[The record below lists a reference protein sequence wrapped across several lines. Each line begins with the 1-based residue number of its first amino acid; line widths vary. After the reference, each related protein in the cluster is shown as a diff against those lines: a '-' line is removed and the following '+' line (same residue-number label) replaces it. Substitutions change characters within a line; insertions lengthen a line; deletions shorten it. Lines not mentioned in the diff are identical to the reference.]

1 MVSVHSCHNVSI
13 YLVDQN
19 RVLIKICVFGNVL
32 MIIESSKEPEPESES
47 NEDMEFFDECL
58 NECTDNEMASSFEQ
72 IFYLISD
79 ENMPVDYKHSQTGRT
94 ALSIAAERGLLLTTE
109 MLLFQGAKP
118 NLPDLNGKT
127 PFDYAKDNDHM
138 DCFGLMQRFM
148 DSEIVSEPMTK
159 TEAAATKKDENDE
172 LQAKAL
178 QDFTLAAYL
187 SSLKYPNDID
197 HQLLFRLIV
206 HLHRETPQ
214 TGSILVFLPGID
226 DIMMQ
231 KDMIEM
237 KLNESDYELFVLH
250 SGVNGTNAFEQNRVF
265 DKMPPGIRKIILSTN
280 IAETSITINDVVYV
294 IDLGKVKQQTYDA
307 IGGSTCLTST
317 AISKACAKQRMGRAG
332 RIQNGFCYRLYS
344 LEHYESMEMY
354 TLPEILRVPLTEI
367 CLNTRMLANKDVSI
381 EQFLSKALQPPL
393 SNNIRQAIN
402 LLQQID
408 ALDPNE
414 WITYLGVHLAN
425 MPVDCQLGKSIMYA
439 VLMQCLDP
447 VITIISAQSVKDPF
461 LLPVGEDA
469 AAIIAIKKEF
479 SDNSLSDHY
488 MLLNAFN
495 QWRNK
500 KNKGWEFCREK
511 MISGLNMQMIAGVRR
526 LIIGHLQ
533 MAGIVREDSD
543 THNSRYLNRNS
554 ERWDI
559 IKACLTAGSY
569 PNICRVQPLT
579 GKLVSKQDKKL
590 YPHKSS
596 ILCVRKSRNQI
607 DERIQKVQADWL
619 IYGEKSR
626 VSTFSLI
633 RSITPVPSIDLVLF
647 AGPINLSETHII
659 EDNVHEKKAN
669 GTLTHM
675 DIAEEIANWNFEIDE
690 WKNPNEDDDD
700 DDDFDCNLI
709 PNMIALDLNGE
720 AIFIIDD
727 WIRFSMRTKE
737 ARLLLQL
744 RQKFAAILIKFL
756 KNPSHFSMNHRDG
769 SVLNMIFDIIQ
780 QEDLIER
787 RIKKQSKMDDDGA
800 HCSNSNTL
808 ASTTQWAYDDI
819 FDNVPT
825 VYNNA
830 YLNAI
835 QPEHRRRLKQQSRT
849 PKQKLSVKKKAQN
862 AHKPIVD
869 WCVRPEISTDVPQN
883 PPLSLTVLPLRRYLE
898 SENRYQYVQNVPM
911 MASKSNKRYFVLTVP
926 NMILLTRTVYI
937 NCSWNFKIPV
947 KDLLALKD
955 ASPTLKIIVFFYVL
969 RASAICGAGELCQK
983 KKKGV
988 PSLKKGDYKLIVQL
1002 RNKGSLKIIA

>member
-1 MVSVHSCHNVSI
+1 
-13 YLVDQN
+13 
-19 RVLIKICVFGNVL
+19 
-32 MIIESSKEPEPESES
+32 
-47 NEDMEFFDECL
+47 MEFFDECL
-58 NECTDNEMASSFEQ
+58 NECAESETVSCFEQ

-79 ENMPVDYKHSQTGRT
+79 ENMPVDYQHSQTGRT

-109 MLLFQGAKP
+109 MLLFQCAKP
-118 NLPDLNGKT
+118 NLSDINGKT
-127 PFDYAKDNDHM
+127 PFDYAKANNHM
-138 DCFGLMQRFM
+138 DCFRLMERSM
-148 DSEIVSEPMTK
+148 NLDSVSEPMTK
-159 TEAAATKKDENDE
+159 KEALAAKKDEDNE

-197 HQLLFRLIV
+197 HQLLFHVII
-206 HLHRETPQ
+206 HLHRETPRN
-214 TGSILVFLPGID
+214 GSILVFLPGID
-226 DIMMQ
+226 DIIMQ
-231 KDMIEM
+231 KEMIEM
-237 KLNESDYELFVLH
+237 KLDESDYELFVLH

-265 DKMPPGIRKIILSTN
+265 DEMPPGIRKIILSTN
-280 IAETSITINDVVYV
+280 IAETSITINDIVYV

-307 IGGSTCLTST
+307 IGSSTCLTST

-344 LEHYESMEMY
+344 FEHHESMEMY

-367 CLNTRMLANKDVSI
+367 CLNARMLANDDVSI

-414 WITYLGVHLAN
+414 RITHLGVHLAN
-425 MPVDCQLGKSIMYA
+425 MPVDCQLAKSIMYA

-447 VITIISAQSVKDPF
+447 VITIISALSVKDPF

-511 MISGLNMQMIAGVRR
+511 MISGLNMQMIAGVKR
-526 LIIGHLQ
+526 LIFGHLQ
-533 MAGIVREDSD
+533 MTGIIHEDYNRHI
-543 THNSRYLNRNS
+543 TYLNRNS

-607 DERIQKVQADWL
+607 DERIQQVQADWL
-619 IYGEKSR
+619 IHGEKSR
-626 VSTFSLI
+626 VSSFSLI

-647 AGPINLSETHII
+647 AGPVNLSDAHII
-659 EDNVHEKKAN
+659 EDNAHGKKIN
-669 GTLTHM
+669 GDLKHM
-675 DIAEEIANWNFEIDE
+675 DISEEIANWNFEIDE
-690 WKNPNEDDDD
+690 WRNPDENDANDDDD
-700 DDDFDCNLI
+700 ADIDINLI
-709 PNMIALDLNGE
+709 PDMDVLDLNGE

-756 KNPSHFSMNHRDG
+756 KNPSEFSVNHLEG
-769 SVLNMIFDIIQ
+769 PVLNLIFDIIQ

-787 RIKKQSKMDDDGA
+787 RLQKQSKMDEDGA
-800 HCSNSNTL
+800 HCSNSHTL
-808 ASTTQWAYDDI
+808 ASTAQWVCDG
-819 FDNVPT
+819 NVAT

-835 QPEHRRRLKQQSRT
+835 QPENRRRLKQQSRT
-849 PKQKLSVKKKAQN
+849 PKRKLENWRVRVERWNNGPQIRPSASVKTN
-862 AHKPIVD
+862 AAIN
-869 WCVRPEISTDVPQN
+869 RSSA
-883 PPLSLTVLPLRRYLE
+883 SLLPLRRYLE
-898 SENRYQYVQNVPM
+898 SEDRYQYVENFPM
-911 MASKSNKRYFVLTVP
+911 VASTSNRRYFVLTVA
-926 NMILLTRTVYI
+926 NTFLLTQTVYD
-937 NCSWNFKIPV
+937 SVWNFKTPLEH
-947 KDLLALKD
+947 LLALKD
-955 ASPTLKIIVFFYVL
+955 GTPRLKIIVFFYVQKTT
-969 RASAICGAGELCQK
+969 AICGAGDLHRK
-983 KKKGV
+983 KKKGR
-988 PSLKKGDYKLIVQL
+988 PSHKKGDYHLVVQL
-1002 RNKGSLKIIA
+1002 HEKNLLKIIA

>member
-1 MVSVHSCHNVSI
+1 
-13 YLVDQN
+13 
-19 RVLIKICVFGNVL
+19 
-32 MIIESSKEPEPESES
+32 
-47 NEDMEFFDECL
+47 MEFFDECL
-58 NECTDNEMASSFEQ
+58 NECADNETASCFEQ

-79 ENMPVDYKHSQTGRT
+79 ENMPVDYKHSETGRT
-94 ALSIAAERGLLLTTE
+94 ALSMAAERGLLLTTE
-109 MLLFQGAKP
+109 MLLYQGAKP

-148 DSEIVSEPMTK
+148 DMETVSEPMTK
-159 TEAAATKKDENDE
+159 KEASAAKKDEDDV

-178 QDFTLAAYL
+178 QDFTLAAYV

-206 HLHRETPQ
+206 HLHRETPRI
-214 TGSILVFLPGID
+214 GSILVFLPGID
-226 DIMMQ
+226 DIIMQ

-237 KLNESDYELFVLH
+237 KLDESDYELFVLH
-250 SGVNGTNAFEQNRVF
+250 SGVNGTNAYEQNRVF
-265 DKMPPGIRKIILSTN
+265 DEMPPGIRKIILSTN

-307 IGGSTCLTST
+307 IGSSTCLTST

-344 LEHYESMEMY
+344 LEHHESMEMY

-367 CLNTRMLANKDVSI
+367 CLNARMLANADVSI

-414 WITYLGVHLAN
+414 RITHLGVHLAN

-526 LIIGHLQ
+526 LILGHLQ
-533 MAGIVREDSD
+533 MTGIVRED
-543 THNSRYLNRNS
+543 NSNYLNRYAD
-554 ERWDI
+554 RWDI

-579 GKLVSKQDKKL
+579 GKLVSKHDKKL

-607 DERIQKVQADWL
+607 DARIQQVQADWL
-619 IYGEKSR
+619 IHGEKSR

-647 AGPINLSETHII
+647 AGPINLSEAHIT
-659 EDNVHEKKAN
+659 EDNAHGKRTN
-669 GTLTHM
+669 GTLKHM

-700 DDDFDCNLI
+700 DDDIDCNLI
-709 PNMIALDLNGE
+709 PDMVTLDLNGE
-720 AIFIIDD
+720 VIFIIDE

-756 KNPSHFSMNHRDG
+756 KNPSHFSVNHREG
-769 SVLNMIFDIIQ
+769 CVLHIIFDIIQ
-780 QEDLIER
+780 REDLIER
-787 RIKKQSKMDDDGA
+787 RLQKQSKMEDDGA
-800 HCSNSNTL
+800 HCSKSNTL
-808 ASTTQWAYDDI
+808 VSTTQWVNDGNY
-819 FDNVPT
+819 DNVPT

-849 PKQKLSVKKKAQN
+849 PKQKLSVNKKAQKVPASAKN
-862 AHKPIVD
+862 WRA
-869 WCVRPEISTDVPQN
+869 RPETWTDGPQVPSSALADL
-883 PPLSLTVLPLRRYLE
+883 PTMYSVLPLRQYLEAEDRYLYAP
-898 SENRYQYVQNVPM
+898 NAPM
-911 MASKSNKRYFVLTVP
+911 MASKLNERYFVLSVP
-926 NMILLTRTVYI
+926 NMFMLSRTVYD
-937 NCSWNFKIPV
+937 SAWNFKTPV
-947 KDLLALKD
+947 KNLLALKD
-955 ASPTLKIIVFFYVL
+955 ASPKLKIIVFFYVHKTT
-969 RASAICGAGELCQK
+969 AICGAGDLHRK
-983 KKKGV
+983 KKNGGL
-988 PSLKKGDYKLIVQL
+988 SFKKGDYNLVVQL
-1002 RNKGSLKIIA
+1002 PSKSSWKIIA